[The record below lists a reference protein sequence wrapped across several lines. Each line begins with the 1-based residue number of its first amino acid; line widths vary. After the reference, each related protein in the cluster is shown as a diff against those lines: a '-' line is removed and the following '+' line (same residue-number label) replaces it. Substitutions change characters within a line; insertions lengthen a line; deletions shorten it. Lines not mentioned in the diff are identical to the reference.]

1 MRAAVTALWIER
13 GINLITVSMPE
24 NTVVRFLQLCIPTWK
39 TKTDDNVMRSYCYLH
54 QFYALYSDYVKLHC
68 PF

>member
-24 NTVVRFLQLCIPTWK
+24 NTV
-39 TKTDDNVMRSYCYLH
+39 DDMKSGSYSFVFPPGKPKQMTML
-54 QFYALYSDYVKLHC
+54 
-68 PF
+68 

>member
-24 NTVVRFLQLCIPTWK
+24 NTVDGMK
-39 TKTDDNVMRSYCYLH
+39 SGSYSFVFPPGKPKQMTML
-54 QFYALYSDYVKLHC
+54 
-68 PF
+68 